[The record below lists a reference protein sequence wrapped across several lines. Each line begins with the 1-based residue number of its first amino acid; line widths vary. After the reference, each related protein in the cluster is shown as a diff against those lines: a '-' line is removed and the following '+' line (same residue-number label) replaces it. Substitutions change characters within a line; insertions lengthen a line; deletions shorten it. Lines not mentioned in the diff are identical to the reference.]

1 MVRTALLE
9 KKSVEVELFF
19 ANAKENHQIQKQAYI
34 N

>member
-1 MVRTALLE
+1 MVRTALSE

-19 ANAKENHQIQKQAYI
+19 ANAKENHHIQKWAYI